1 MGAATEIQTERIS
14 VKLHR
19 NTTHENRT
27 VPVLLVY
34 RTSNNSLTEQRDKLQ
49 IQNKNLDKEKADLQ
63 RRYNMLNQ
71 TCLEAWKKFGSSLYY
86 ISDRTESWDES
97 RQNCLKRGA
106 DLVIINNSGTGIN
119 LETKVTWKWVDGT
132 LMTTGYWSPGEPNG
146 VNTFND
152 QEKNW
157 NGLRC
162 SEQRHWISLFYIKET
177 GSVTNSLY

>member
-1 MGAATEIQTERIS
+1 SFLTGVKNVFLFHRVLTPAHLEER
-14 VKLHR
+14 
-19 NTTHENRT
+19 
-27 VPVLLVY
+27 LLVY

-97 RQNCLKRGA
+97 RQNCLKRGELICTFKKSFWIGLT
-106 DLVIINNSGTGIN
+106 DR
-119 LETKVTWKWVDGT
+119 ETKVTWKWVDGT
-132 LMTTGYWSPGEPNG
+132 LMTTGYWSPGEPN
-146 VNTFND
+146 
-152 QEKNW
+152 EKNW

-162 SEQRHWISLFYIKET
+162 SEQRHWICEK
-177 GSVTNSLY
+177 